1 MPPESDL
8 DLYKTIPIG
17 SLLILSEE
25 EAQSALEAARS
36 LPPNLKALIISE
48 KSGAYIRGLVRA
60 GGLPPQAA
68 QRLALIILRIVIG
81 ELSLPQLSS
90 LIASDF
96 RVGQDVAQAMA
107 KDIEKELF
115 GPVMMELNQYL
126 EAKQSGQQQASP
138 SQPSTP
144 DSPNLL
150 DLRDKGSVSRNP

>member
-17 SLLILSEE
+17 SLLLLPEE
-25 EAQSALEAARS
+25 EAQEVLGLVRS
-36 LPPNLKALIISE
+36 LPSNLKSLVISE
-48 KSGAYIRGLVRA
+48 KSGAYSRGLVRT

-68 QRLALIILRIVIG
+68 PRLALMILRVVIG

-107 KDIEKELF
+107 SDIEKELF
-115 GPVMMELNQYL
+115 GPIMIELNQYL
-126 EAKQSGQQQASP
+126 ESKQGGGQQPPPGPPLAA
-138 SQPSTP
+138 
-144 DSPNLL
+144 PNLL
-150 DLRDKGSVSRNP
+150 DLRKK